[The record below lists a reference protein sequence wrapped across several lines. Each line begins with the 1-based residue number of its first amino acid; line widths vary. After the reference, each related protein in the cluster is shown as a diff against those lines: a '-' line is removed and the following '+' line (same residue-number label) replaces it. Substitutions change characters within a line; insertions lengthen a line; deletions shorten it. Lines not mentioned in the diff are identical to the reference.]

1 MYNRLLTS
9 NTTDKQMKYKLTFPN
24 SHHALR
30 IDLVKILRQLS
41 PGLGLKEALGIVDQG
56 GTQVLDCGDICQPF
70 GRLLS
75 ELRRLGVEVTELDE
89 PEVPTWRPVKT
100 DTLADL
106 RTVAIAAMDRGEH
119 DIAIALIELIK
130 KNS

>member
-1 MYNRLLTS
+1 
-9 NTTDKQMKYKLTFPN
+9 MKYKLTFPN
-24 SHHALR
+24 PHYALR

-41 PGLGLKEALGIVDQG
+41 PGLGLKAALDMVDQG

-75 ELRRLGVEVTELDE
+75 ELRRFGVEVTELDE

-100 DTLADL
+100 NTLADL

>member
-1 MYNRLLTS
+1 
-9 NTTDKQMKYKLTFPN
+9 MKYKLTFPN

-41 PGLGLKEALGIVDQG
+41 PGLGLKEALDMVDQG
-56 GTQVLDCGDICQPF
+56 GTQVLADCQPF
-70 GRLLS
+70 GELLDQ
-75 ELRRLGVEVTELDE
+75 LCRFGVEVTELDE

-100 DTLADL
+100 DTLANL